1 MNAQTTK
8 LTAKLMPVRLTQDE
22 RKFLDAIAKD
32 FSVPVSEIVRASINH
47 LQISK
52 DPYAKLAPFV

>member
-1 MNAQTTK
+1 MNTPTSK

-22 RKFLDAIAKD
+22 RQFLDEIADD

-52 DPYAKLAPFV
+52 DPYIKLAPFM

>member
-1 MNAQTTK
+1 MKTQTTN
-8 LTAKLMPVRLTQDE
+8 LTAKLMPVRLTPDE
-22 RKFLDAIAKD
+22 RQFLDAIAHD